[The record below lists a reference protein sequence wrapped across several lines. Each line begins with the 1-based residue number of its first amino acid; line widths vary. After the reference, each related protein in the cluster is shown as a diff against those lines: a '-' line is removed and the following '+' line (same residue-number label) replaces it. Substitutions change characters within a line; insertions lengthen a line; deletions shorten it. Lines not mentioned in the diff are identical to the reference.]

1 MYEFVSVLTID
12 IMIFVSFMIVILK
25 MIGKSYIDISKCRK
39 RYFDRLDQA
48 FEYDNDGYENDGYDN
63 DILYNTKEET
73 EQSELNDSYD
83 SISDIFNN
91 KIIYTEDVIMSK
103 YIEVLQ
109 YFGVERNG
117 EILIDI
123 LSGETILTTGFIE
136 DLLNNKDFEYPKEKG
151 EIIEMFNINT
161 EYNRMLNKYGHHYF
175 NYDSKINLIEI
186 GERDDILYYSSLGQL
201 HFYKWFINNVY
212 EYVIAKYM

>member
-1 MYEFVSVLTID
+1 
-12 IMIFVSFMIVILK
+12 
-25 MIGKSYIDISKCRK
+25 
-39 RYFDRLDQA
+39 
-48 FEYDNDGYENDGYDN
+48 
-63 DILYNTKEET
+63 
-73 EQSELNDSYD
+73 
-83 SISDIFNN
+83 
-91 KIIYTEDVIMSK
+91 MSK

-161 EYNRMLNKYGHHYF
+161 EYNRMLNKYGHYYF